1 MVMTSKKL
9 KALTK
14 PGYRRI
20 RISYKR
26 GRRKK
31 K

>member
-1 MVMTSKKL
+1 MVMTSEKL

-20 RISYKR
+20 RTSYKR
-26 GRRKK
+26 KRRR
-31 K
+31 